1 MKYTPALLREIL
13 HSLIRKLEE
22 TPEQFVRR
30 PGRDFTRPRTLRFET
45 VISLLLTM
53 SENSVGKALIRRF
66 QNREETPSASAF
78 VQQRE
83 KLLPAAMETLFQR
96 FTACL
101 RPAGR
106 FQGYRLLAADGSDLK
121 SAAYPGDPASYRPGT
136 ARQHGWN
143 LWHLN
148 ALYPPPGQKPSRR
161 VRTEAP

>member
-13 HSLIRKLEE
+13 QSLIRKLGE

-53 SENSVGKALIRRF
+53 SENSLGKALIKRF
-66 QNREETPSASAF
+66 KSMENTPSASAF

-96 FTACL
+96 FTSCL
-101 RPAGR
+101 
-106 FQGYRLLAADGSDLK
+106 
-121 SAAYPGDPASYRPGT
+121 
-136 ARQHGWN
+136 
-143 LWHLN
+143 
-148 ALYPPPGQKPSRR
+148 
-161 VRTEAP
+161 